1 MHSHKIDFL
10 GINLDHFISTVYC
23 FSFVCVRVF
32 QVLGA
37 ETKPAEEVLWQE
49 NNAPPPHNDFCEYA
63 VLCDKRDFVYANI
76 LRILRREEFP

>member
-37 ETKPAEEVLWQE
+37 ETKPAEEVLRQE
-49 NNAPPPHNDFCEYA
+49 NNGPSTMISVPISMNM
-63 VLCDKRDFVYANI
+63 LCYMVRN
-76 LRILRREEFP
+76 